1 MWHNLSVNWTD
12 RKFRTPSTGYLNVR
26 RLAWRLS
33 IAVYLEIMTIT
44 MSQWVTRKAEA
55 R

>member
-12 RKFRTPSTGYLNVR
+12 RKFRTPSTDLNVR

-33 IAVYLEIMTIT
+33 IAVYLEMMMIT